1 MPGTVTPLVLMFTSV
16 ILTYVLPSC
25 SWRFGVLDR
34 GHTCVLSDCMRWL
47 YPEDPYG
54 ILVRSRKGLIAQ
66 GSLLPWRGF
75 GLCYCVMLVRKFYVY
90 GSVSTPFKFQVDPL
104 IL

>member
-54 ILVRSRKGLIAQ
+54 ILVRSRKVPCCPGEASVCAIDRDA
-66 GSLLPWRGF
+66 STEV
-75 GLCYCVMLVRKFYVY
+75 LCLWFCFD
-90 GSVSTPFKFQVDPL
+90 PF
-104 IL
+104 